1 MRSLGANQQRTHVG
15 AIPRG
20 ARVPPRSVSP
30 RTSRPISR
38 AQATPDDVP
47 VSAPVVVTAAA
58 ALMIAAPAFAGD
70 RLLTP
75 EQPGYLRAV
84 RENPELYGVGIAAEA
99 PAAPTTVAVPKESPT
114 TPATV
119 AVTKNPPAVKAEAT
133 KAEKP
138 KPAAKAEKPKPAAKA
153 EKPKSKPAAQGPK
166 PPSLMPKPSKPAPKP
181 AKEKKETFKSGNA
194 EVVKKDTGL
203 SPGIIVGGL
212 ATLAFLSGTR
222 DNSFDPNV
230 KSTAAP
236 KTKPKV
242 APKPSASSTADADA
256 VAKAN
261 AADAQDWIDS
271 WKESNS
277 GEAMAAEANAAE
289 AQGWIDAWSS
299 GVKTTT
305 ASAEPQ
311 TTDPEDAAKANAA
324 EAQAWIDA
332 WSAGVQSSA
341 NAKDAQGW
349 IDAWKKD
356 GKSAPKDGESKEEKK
371 GFLSKVFGFF
381 KKN

>member
-1 MRSLGANQQRTHVG
+1 
-15 AIPRG
+15 
-20 ARVPPRSVSP
+20 
-30 RTSRPISR
+30 
-38 AQATPDDVP
+38 
-47 VSAPVVVTAAA
+47 
-58 ALMIAAPAFAGD
+58 MIAAPAFAGD

-84 RENPELYGVGIAAEA
+84 RENPELYGAGIAAEA
-99 PAAPTTVAVPKESPT
+99 PAA
-114 TPATV
+114 PATV
-119 AVTKNPPAVKAEAT
+119 AVTKNPPAVKAAAT

-138 KPAAKAEKPKPAAKA
+138 KAEKPKPAAKA

-277 GEAMAAEANAAE
+277 GEAVAAEANAAE

-311 TTDPEDAAKANAA
+311 TTDPEDSAKANAA